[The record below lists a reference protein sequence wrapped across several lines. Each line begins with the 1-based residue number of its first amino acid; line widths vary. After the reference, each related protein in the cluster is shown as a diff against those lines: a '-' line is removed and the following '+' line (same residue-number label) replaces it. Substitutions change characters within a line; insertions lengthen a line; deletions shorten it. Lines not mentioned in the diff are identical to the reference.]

1 MDINADLLQWFIS
14 FLIKKTSGRAFKN
27 ENMSKKE
34 LAGELRKPNIRKVE
48 KRKVHSHFIDNIWG
62 ADLDDIQLKGK
73 FNK

>member
-1 MDINADLLQWFIS
+1 
-14 FLIKKTSGRAFKN
+14 
-27 ENMSKKE
+27 MSKKE